1 MTIDDTPV
9 WQNIFSVKVMN
20 DKTDSQSNIV
30 AIDDTPVWTDIF
42 SDTAMNDKTDAR
54 TIPLK
59 SKGHG
64 KCRITCML
72 NNKSWQNQAEN
83 HLLCLKTQNAM
94 QRPARIEFT
103 KKVLESFFFSRRS

>member
-20 DKTDSQSNIV
+20 DKTDLQSNIV

-64 KCRITCML
+64 KCRIHVCLTT
-72 NNKSWQNQAEN
+72 KAGRIK
-83 HLLCLKTQNAM
+83 LKT
-94 QRPARIEFT
+94 IYY
-103 KKVLESFFFSRRS
+103 V